1 MGLWATPVS
10 VSVGSE
16 RSPRTE
22 RSGVAHPRLTIGQDL
37 TAYVASVYE
46 EHHHALKRY
55 LVLTGSAPEAVED
68 LVQQSFVRLIQTLN
82 EGVSVGQ
89 PKSWL
94 LRVVHNIRIDDYRR
108 RKREIA
114 LEDLQ
119 PVDALERLFAVEPD
133 PEAGLLHQEQ
143 YRRFQACLRRLTPK
157 QCHYLVL
164 RIEGLKLREIAEM
177 FGVTVQTVSETC
189 AKALLEFGELRD
201 EE

>member
-1 MGLWATPVS
+1 
-10 VSVGSE
+10 
-16 RSPRTE
+16 
-22 RSGVAHPRLTIGQDL
+22 
-37 TAYVASVYE
+37 
-46 EHHHALKRY
+46 
-55 LVLTGSAPEAVED
+55 
-68 LVQQSFVRLIQTLN
+68 VQQGFVRLIQTLK

-94 LRVVHNIRIDDYRR
+94 LRVVHNIRIDDYRK
-108 RKREIA
+108 RKREVA

-119 PVDALERLFAVEPD
+119 PMEALERLFAVEPD

-143 YRRFQACLRRLTPK
+143 YRRFQSCLRRLTPK

-189 AKALLEFGELRD
+189 AKALVEFGELRD